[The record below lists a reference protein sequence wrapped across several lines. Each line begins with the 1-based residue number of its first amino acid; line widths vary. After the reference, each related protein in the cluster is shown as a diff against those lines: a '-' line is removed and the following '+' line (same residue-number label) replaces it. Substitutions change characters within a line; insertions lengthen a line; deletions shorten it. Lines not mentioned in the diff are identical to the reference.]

1 MRLYTQVIWITYE
14 NEKSLGLQECLYAC
28 SVYVWIDVSMFGG
41 MHRSMTVW
49 RLQGRTSVFANWNI
63 QPRNL

>member
-28 SVYVWIDVSMFGG
+28 SVYVWIDVSMFGC
-41 MHRSMTVW
+41 MHV
-49 RLQGRTSVFANWNI
+49 GV
-63 QPRNL
+63 